1 MFKSRNEGDRHQF
14 WGDVEILNP
23 QQNPFEMWTTCDVL
37 DWQTL
42 DLEQSC
48 LNYFSLNAGKT
59 KRFLSH
65 FYKNWVFLCIP
76 RVFGKSAVEI
86 CCFTAAT
93 KQPATHCILPCC
105 TSDTPRCREGAGAMA
120 QSWPA
125 PSGPWMAMGPWDR
138 PLTGC

>member
-76 RVFGKSAVEI
+76 RVFREI
-86 CCFTAAT
+86 CC
-93 KQPATHCILPCC
+93 
-105 TSDTPRCREGAGAMA
+105 
-120 QSWPA
+120 
-125 PSGPWMAMGPWDR
+125 
-138 PLTGC
+138 